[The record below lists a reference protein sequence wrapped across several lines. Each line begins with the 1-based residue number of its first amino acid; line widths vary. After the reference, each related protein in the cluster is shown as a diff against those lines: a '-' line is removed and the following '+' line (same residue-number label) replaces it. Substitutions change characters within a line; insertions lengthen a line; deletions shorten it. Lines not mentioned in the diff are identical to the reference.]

1 MKKETPILVT
11 GNPRSGTTIVGAM
24 LALPTHVG
32 MIYEPFQPLSGVVGF
47 DFEFPYFTKGDPKE
61 EKFRKTMQEIFTG
74 GAAYKRNTGRGRFGP
89 LSPLL
94 RQLFQNNLAY
104 RNLLARL
111 DPRHSRFLVKDPHLF
126 LAAEYLHREFGM
138 ACVIM
143 VRHPAA
149 VVASY
154 KRLTWDAELRSFTD
168 QPLLVKRHL
177 EQMRPFDSAD
187 LSVVER
193 AAYHWLWCNKVLL
206 DYRRRNPD
214 MIFVRHED
222 FALDPVPSI
231 RRLYE
236 QLNLPFTERVERQIW
251 RHTSTE
257 NKAPPLSNKLN
268 EANIAQVVAWSRGD
282 WKGVVKRDSRKTVS
296 IWKNELSAE
305 EQDTVHRITGEI
317 CHEWY
322 RDHEL

>member
-1 MKKETPILVT
+1 MRKETPILVT

-32 MIYEPFQPLSGVVGF
+32 MLYEPFQPFLGVVGF
-47 DFEFPYFTKGDPKE
+47 DYQYPYVAKGDSQE
-61 EKFRKTMQEIFTG
+61 EKFRKTIQDIFTG
-74 GAAYKRNTGRGRFGP
+74 GAVYKRNTGRGRLGS

-94 RQLFQNNLAY
+94 RRLFQNHLAY

-138 ACVIM
+138 ACVVMI
-143 VRHPAA
+143 RHPAA

-154 KRLTWDAELRSFTD
+154 KRLSWHADLRPFA
-168 QPLLVKRHL
+168 QLPPLVKRHL
-177 EQMRPFDSAD
+177 VQMHPFDSAD
-187 LSVVER
+187 LSTVKR
-193 AAYHWLWCNKVLL
+193 AAIHWLWCNKVLL
-206 DYRRRNPD
+206 DYRRRNPG

-222 FALDPVPSI
+222 IALDPVPGF
-231 RRLYE
+231 RCLYE
-236 QLNLPFTERVERQIW
+236 QLNLPFTKRVERQIR
-251 RHTSTE
+251 RHTSPD
-257 NKAPPLSNKLN
+257 NKAAPQNVKPGESNP
-268 EANIAQVVAWSRGD
+268 AQLAAWARGS
-282 WKGVVKRDSRKTVS
+282 WKGVVKRDSRKAVS

-322 RDHEL
+322 GDDEW